1 MVSEIRIY
9 VEGDPALR
17 QGFHSFFEELRELA
31 RRKNVRWNVIT
42 CGARNLTYEAFKTAL
57 KTHPDA
63 FNVLLVDAEESVDS
77 NPWEHLRRRDG
88 WSSEGCDDEQCHLMV
103 QTMEAWFMA
112 DIEALKRYYK
122 QGFQEGALPKNL
134 QVEQLSKNDL
144 NERLKRAT
152 QHTQKRAYHKTRHA
166 PHILAQIDVANVC
179 QVAPHC
185 NRLFITLRAKL
196 QP

>member
-17 QGFHSFFEELRELA
+17 RGFHSFLQELRELA
-31 RRKNVRWNVIT
+31 RRKNVRWSVIT
-42 CGARNLTYEAFKTAL
+42 CGSRNFTYDAFKTAL

-63 FNVLLVDAEESVDS
+63 FNVLLVDAEEAVDS

-88 WSSEGCDDEQCHLMV
+88 WNSAGCDDEQCHLMV

-122 QGFQEGALPKNL
+122 QGFQEGALPKNP
-134 QVEQLSKNDL
+134 QVEQVSKNDL
-144 NERLKRAT
+144 NERFKRAT
-152 QHTQKRAYHKTRHA
+152 QHTQKRAYHKTQHA
-166 PHILAQIDVANVC
+166 PHILAQIDAAKVC
-179 QVAPHC
+179 QAAPHC
-185 NRLFITLRAKL
+185 DRLFATLRAKL
-196 QP
+196 QT